1 MMGPMDPKA
10 VHNLTVP
17 CGIARTPNS
26 SRLGEAMF
34 ENVASSHHWNLDF
47 SKVGSILRFF
57 PPVSKIDLICLALG
71 INLLLDSD

>member
-1 MMGPMDPKA
+1 MMGPMGPKA

-26 SRLGEAMF
+26 SRLGEAVF
-34 ENVASSHHWNLDF
+34 ENAASCHHWNLDF
-47 SKVGSILRFF
+47 SKVGFILRFF
-57 PPVSKIDLICLALG
+57 PPVSKIDLICLALD